1 MIFDTF
7 HSFFFI
13 IFNVRKFLIMTFKLN
28 IIVLLLQVVTYIS
41 ERSESEL
48 QIIVIS
54 LKEEMY
60 NKASALIGVYPKNTV
75 PCIASGILTYDLKN
89 FNE

>member
-1 MIFDTF
+1 M
-7 HSFFFI
+7 
-13 IFNVRKFLIMTFKLN
+13 N
-28 IIVLLLQVVTYIS
+28 YIN
-41 ERSESEL
+41 ERSCKDI

-60 NKASALIGVYPKNTV
+60 NKSDALVGVYPKTTI

-89 FNE
+89 NFNLTGEEE